1 MTGATAPRQIRHRSR
16 RLIGRG
22 ADNSA
27 LNRIRRR
34 RVRLVREEGRG
45 VSSQYGREGGGG
57 APCLARRAPSAF
69 QEGEGSGGRGCK
81 GGARGAQ
88 ALLHPA
94 HNPGAAR
101 AGRVPRPRRGSG
113 CRQGPEAPARSALQ
127 SQGTCE
133 QSTPTRL
140 TRAPGRSQRSS
151 RRAQSGPAAHRAP
164 TGSAAE
170 PMPSTCTCERDAAC
184 PISTG

>member
-1 MTGATAPRQIRHRSR
+1 
-16 RLIGRG
+16 
-22 ADNSA
+22 
-27 LNRIRRR
+27 
-34 RVRLVREEGRG
+34 

-113 CRQGPEAPARSALQ
+113 W
-127 SQGTCE
+127 GTRRV
-133 QSTPTRL
+133 RL
-140 TRAPGRSQRSS
+140 VRGEGRGVS
-151 RRAQSGPAAHRAP
+151 
-164 TGSAAE
+164 
-170 PMPSTCTCERDAAC
+170 D
-184 PISTG
+184 